1 MRKLELAAAYPTSLT
16 NFFQFKLASGKL
28 VYMYVEWKNKRSFQ
42 RKTLG
47 ACENK
52 QQTQPTYDPRS
63 RIQMVYTPKRN
74 MLYPK
79 YTTKINYKY
88 LEILSYFIARF

>member
-1 MRKLELAAAYPTSLT
+1 MRKLELAAPYPSSLT
-16 NFFQFKLASGKL
+16 NFFPVQIGIWKVGLHVCRVEKQEKFLGK
-28 VYMYVEWKNKRSFQ
+28 N
-42 RKTLG
+42 LG

-74 MLYPK
+74 TLYP
-79 YTTKINYKY
+79 YTTKKIYK
-88 LEILSYFIARF
+88 IP

>member
-1 MRKLELAAAYPTSLT
+1 MRKLELPVAYPTSLT

-52 QQTQPTYDPRS
+52 QQTQLTYDPRS

-74 MLYPK
+74 MLYPYK
-79 YTTKINYKY
+79 TKINYKY